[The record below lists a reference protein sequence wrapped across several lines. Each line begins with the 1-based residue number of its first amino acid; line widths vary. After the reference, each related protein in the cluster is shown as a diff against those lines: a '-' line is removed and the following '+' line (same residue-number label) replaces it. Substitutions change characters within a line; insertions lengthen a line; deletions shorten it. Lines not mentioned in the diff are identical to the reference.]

1 MASACIHTTRAVRT
15 AETDTHS
22 SRKIPPFRRKYAPA
36 YYAAPHQEVLPL
48 KFDLRESAKNTAC
61 IALGLILG
69 ALSYRMFLVPNEV
82 APGGFTGIGQLLN
95 ALFGIN
101 VGTVSIILNVPLF
114 AVSMRSLG
122 LKFGVKS
129 FAASMLL
136 SLLIDYLPVPAATDD
151 ILLAS
156 VFGGVVGGAG
166 FGLILRGSA
175 TTGGSDMLGTLI
187 HSVFP
192 PLKVGVVV
200 FMVDALVVL
209 ASAFVFS
216 PILAMYALISTFI
229 MNFTLEYVLEGPNK
243 AIAFLIVSSESDAIS
258 KRVLAEMDR
267 GVTGLTGTGKFSG
280 EPREVLLCVINRFE
294 TMQLRRI
301 VSTCDPKAF
310 MIAVNAHEVLGEGFK
325 SLSFGKKQ

>member
-1 MASACIHTTRAVRT
+1 MKLSIR
-15 AETDTHS
+15 
-22 SRKIPPFRRKYAPA
+22 
-36 YYAAPHQEVLPL
+36 
-48 KFDLRESAKNTAC
+48 FDPKESAKNFAYITV
-61 IALGLILG
+61 GLFLS
-69 ALSYRMFLVPNEV
+69 ALSYRMFLIPNEV

-122 LKFGVKS
+122 LTFGVKS

-136 SLLIDYLPVPAATDD
+136 SLLIDYLPIPAATDD

-200 FMVDALVVL
+200 FMIDAAVVL

-243 AIAFLIVSSESDAIS
+243 AIAFLIVSTQSDAIA
-258 KRVLAEMDR
+258 KQIMADMDR
-267 GVTGLTGTGKFSG
+267 GVTGLNGTGKFSG
-280 EPREVLLCVINRFE
+280 KSREVLLCVINRFE

-301 VSTCDPKAF
+301 VVTKDPKAF
-310 MIAVNAHEVLGEGFK
+310 MIAINAHEVLGEGFK
-325 SLSFGKKQ
+325 NLLIGKK

>member
-1 MASACIHTTRAVRT
+1 LK
-15 AETDTHS
+15 TD
-22 SRKIPPFRRKYAPA
+22 A
-36 YYAAPHQEVLPL
+36 
-48 KFDLRESAKNTAC
+48 RESIKNT
-61 IALGLILG
+61 IYILSGLLLG
-69 ALSYRMFLVPNEV
+69 ALAYRMFLVPNEV
-82 APGGFTGIGQLLN
+82 APGGFTGIGQLCN

-101 VGTVSIILNVPLF
+101 VGTVSLLLNVPLF

-136 SLLIDYLPVPAATDD
+136 SLFIDYLPIPAATDD
-151 ILLAS
+151 LLLAA

-187 HSVFP
+187 HSIFP

-200 FMVDALVVL
+200 FMIDAAVVL

-243 AIAFLIVSSESDAIS
+243 AIAFLIISTESDAIS
-258 KRVLAEMDR
+258 KQIMGEMDR
-267 GVTGLTGTGKFSG
+267 GVTGLNGTGKFSG
-280 EPREVLLCVINRFE
+280 ESREVLLCVINRFE

-301 VSTCDPKAF
+301 VVTKDPKAF
-310 MIAVNAHEVLGEGFK
+310 MIAINAHEVLGEGFK
-325 SLSFGKKQ
+325 NLIIGKK